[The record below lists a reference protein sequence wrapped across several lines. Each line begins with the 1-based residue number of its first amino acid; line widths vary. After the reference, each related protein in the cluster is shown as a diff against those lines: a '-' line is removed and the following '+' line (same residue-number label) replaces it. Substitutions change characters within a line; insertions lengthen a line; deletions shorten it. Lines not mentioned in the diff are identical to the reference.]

1 MHERQI
7 IITMVERHWRGISI
21 REKAEQY
28 IHHLTNETL
37 PELKALPGFKS
48 LSILR
53 REAEEGTAFLI
64 ITRWE
69 TLEAIRLFAGIDLES
84 AVVPNIVKSI
94 MIKFDS
100 RVEHYDVV
108 HQSGSLD

>member
-1 MHERQI
+1 
-7 IITMVERHWRGISI
+7 MVERHWRGISI

-37 PELKALPGFKS
+37 PDLKALPGFKS

-53 REAEEGTAFLI
+53 REVREGTAFLI

-69 TLEAIRLFAGIDLES
+69 TLEDMRSFAGIDLES
-84 AVVPNIVKSI
+84 AVVPDLVKSI

-100 RVEHYDVV
+100 RVEHFNVV
-108 HQSGSLD
+108 HQSESSN